1 MPTDCDFVTDQNPAL
16 FAHLAD
22 KGLVPEYVMKSARV
36 TSEETDPL
44 SIVAFA
50 DPYNRRF
57 PCHTKAACW
66 QAAAYFAGNNM
77 EEEHVK
83 ENIVKM
89 AAAHDISEDVTA
101 VFEAFH
107 EELTKAA
114 ASQPKEEALMRKY
127 AMTLDFEGFQGRGVE
142 EFYPVNSYSEVI
154 TAAEDA
160 TTDFHSA
167 RLPMMAMRKVA
178 CNIVDAANEFH
189 VPVSELTPEIRNMGI
204 KRLPD
209 PFAASELI
217 GIRKDA
223 GVDVAPYKAVLD
235 ELGEA
240 ITKTA
245 SADDAIELADDVAAQ
260 IVKMDTQ
267 NGIVYNNRMPNPYDL
282 IFTGPALE
290 ELNKAA
296 AQLVVIEGVRVPVAD
311 FLNLSDSTIEKTFSS
326 KIGEVIKAAKADVAG
341 DCTIEKCASANE
353 KMLTLSTDARKV
365 LLAVLSDTA
374 W

>member
-1 MPTDCDFVTDQNPAL
+1 MPTDCDYVIDQNPGL

-22 KGLVPEYVMKSARV
+22 KGLVPEYVMQSDRV
-36 TSEETDPL
+36 TREEVDPL
-44 SIVAFA
+44 SVVAFA

-77 EEEHVK
+77 CKEYVK

-89 AAAHDISEDVTA
+89 AAAHDISDDVDA
-101 VFEAFH
+101 VFEAFR

-114 ASQPKEEALMRKY
+114 ASQPKEEAPIRKY
-127 AMTLDFEGFQGRGVE
+127 AMTINFEGFQGRGVE

-154 TAAEDA
+154 TASEDA
-160 TTDFHSA
+160 TTDFRSA
-167 RLPMMAMRKVA
+167 RLPIMAMRKVA
-178 CNIVDAANEFH
+178 YNIVDAATAFS
-189 VPVSELTPEIRNMGI
+189 VPVSELTPETRNMGI

-209 PFAASELI
+209 PFAASDLI
-217 GIRKDA
+217 GIRKNA
-223 GVDVAPYKAVLD
+223 GVDVTLYKSILA
-235 ELGEA
+235 ELEES

-245 SADDAIELADDVAAQ
+245 SVDDAIMLADDVAAR
-260 IVKMDTQ
+260 IVQMDTR
-267 NGIVYNNRMPNPYDL
+267 NGIKYNSLMPNPYDI
-282 IFTGPALE
+282 IFTGPTLE

-296 AQLVVIEGVRVPVAD
+296 AQLVVIEGVRVPVSD

-326 KIGEVIKAAKADVAG
+326 KIGEVIKGAKADVAG

-353 KMLTLSTDARKV
+353 KVLTLSEDARKV